1 MLIRSQPNLLEKI
14 RYSYRY
20 RKFISSYNQMQSL
33 SEEESVLLAKLK
45 HEGFLVLEN
54 FIPID
59 KLSKMRDEFQN
70 TLELLKFKEPCL
82 GQSLIDASKHED
94 LIQNHFYGSDND
106 FFNRGITF
114 CRSDVNSLQE
124 AIEKYN
130 PSTLTAYMLE
140 YSRLYQS
147 VWLNE
152 KLLRIVAAYMGMVP
166 KLTEAYVRRNFPSNY
181 KVMNHYWHRDLNH
194 KHYLLKVFIF
204 LSDCAIDNGPH
215 EFISGT
221 HNDFN
226 MLNGRRYYDD
236 LEVDDVYPK
245 NSKERIISTVK
256 AGTVIIEDTRGLHR
270 AQMPVTG
277 KRDLGYAVF
286 MPDANAANFKINRE
300 DFSRLTSFQKLFISN
315 PTVV

>member
-1 MLIRSQPNLLEKI
+1 
-14 RYSYRY
+14 
-20 RKFISSYNQMQSL
+20 MQSL
-33 SEEESVLLAKLK
+33 TKEESVLLEKLK
-45 HEGFLVLEN
+45 QDGFLVFEN
-54 FIPID
+54 FVPID
-59 KLSKMRDEFQN
+59 ELNKMKDEFQK
-70 TLELLKFKEPCL
+70 TLESLKFKEPCL
-82 GQSLIDASKHED
+82 GQSLIDASKHKD
-94 LIQNHFYGSDND
+94 LIEKNFYGSDDD
-106 FFNRGITF
+106 FSSWGITF
-114 CRSDVNSLQE
+114 CRSDVSTLQE

-152 KLLRIVAAYMGMVP
+152 KLLRIVAAYMEMVP

-221 HNDFN
+221 HKKFDK
-226 MLNGRRYYDD
+226 LNGLRYYSDS
-236 LEVDDVYPK
+236 EVDSVHPK

-270 AQMPVTG
+270 AQMPVAG
-277 KRDLGYAVF
+277 YRDLGYAVF
-286 MPDANAANFKINRE
+286 MPDANAANFKIKGE
-300 DFSRLTSFQKLFISN
+300 DFSRLTAFQKLFISN
-315 PTVV
+315 PTII